1 IVYCQSGVRSLQASN
16 ILVAN
21 NFSKIF
27 NMEDGITAWITA
39 EYDYWIKLKA
49 DPVRTD
55 ISVHVAND
63 MINNNTGY
71 PNLLV
76 LDVRTLGEFATDH
89 LFDAILIP
97 LAELEGRLNELASY
111 NDTEI
116 IVYCQSGARSL
127 QASDTLVANNFSKI
141 FNMVARR
148 KEKLDTLGKAL
159 QEKYSVKVDKLVADL
174 SNISDNEKVISKI
187 NELDN
192 LDVLIN
198 NAGFGVMKSFTQIE
212 IETHIAMINVHFTS
226 PVMLCHAA
234 IPKMQ
239 KRKRGV
245 IINTSSMSAISKDS
259 SLIMYTTTKSA
270 VTIFSEL
277 LKVKLKGTGIYIQAL
292 CPGLTYS
299 EFHDTE
305 TMGGFQRSWYEPER
319 WMKAE
324 EVVSLSLKAIKSKDV
339 IFIPGEINRAA
350 GRKIRKLK

>member
-1 IVYCQSGVRSLQASN
+1 MISENFMDWENPGCAVITGSSSGIGA
-16 ILVAN
+16 
-21 NFSKIF
+21 
-27 NMEDGITAWITA
+27 
-39 EYDYWIKLKA
+39 
-49 DPVRTD
+49 
-55 ISVHVAND
+55 
-63 MINNNTGY
+63 
-71 PNLLV
+71 
-76 LDVRTLGEFATDH
+76 EFARQLAHQGLD
-89 LFDAILIP
+89 LIL
-97 LAELEGRLNELASY
+97 
-111 NDTEI
+111 
-116 IVYCQSGARSL
+116 
-127 QASDTLVANNFSKI
+127 
-141 FNMVARR
+141 VARR

-350 GRKIRKLK
+350 GRKIRKLKLKKYLNCQWL